1 MEPRFHY
8 LDTNVLIAI
17 IEPVMPLND
26 TQAQFL
32 ARLDGGEAFAV
43 TSEIAL
49 SECLVKPFADG
60 EQHVIDAYFTLFE
73 SQRGLAVLSVT
84 REVLI
89 EAAQLRAS
97 LRMSLPDA
105 IHVSTARIVECEV
118 FVTDDR
124 RIRTPAGLSM
134 RSWNEIGMEAR

>member
-1 MEPRFHY
+1 
-8 LDTNVLIAI
+8 
-17 IEPVMPLND
+17 MPLND
-26 TQAQFL
+26 AQAQFL
-32 ARLDGGEAFAV
+32 ARLDGGEVFAV

-73 SQRGLAVLSVT
+73 SQRRLAVLSVT
-84 REVLI
+84 REVLV

-97 LRMSLPDA
+97 LRMSLSDA

-134 RSWNEIGMEAR
+134 RSWNEIGVEAK